1 MSAQPAA
8 AEATHRP
15 HPVDVV
21 VNRRPVVLPAAHDTG
36 AQILEA
42 AGFEGEKWD
51 LFRLHGEHDPTGGT
65 LVLADETIAVHKG
78 EHFRVIPGE
87 RTFG

>member
-1 MSAQPAA
+1 MNSQPTAT
-8 AEATHRP
+8 EATHRP
-15 HPVDVV
+15 HLVDVI
-21 VNRRPVVLPAAHDTG
+21 VNRRAVVLPSAEDTG

-51 LFRLHGEHDPTGGT
+51 LFRLHGEHDPSGGT
-65 LVLADETIAVHKG
+65 LVLAAETITVHHA

>member
-1 MSAQPAA
+1 MSSQPAA
-8 AEATHRP
+8 TEATPRTHSV
-15 HPVDVV
+15 HII
-21 VNRRPVVLPAAHDTG
+21 VNRRPVVLPSAEDTG
-36 AQILEA
+36 AEILTA

-51 LFRLHGEHDPTGGT
+51 LFRLDGEHDPTGGT
-65 LVLADETIAVHKG
+65 LVLAAETITVRDG

>member
-1 MSAQPAA
+1 MSSQPAA
-8 AEATHRP
+8 TEAIHRP
-15 HPVDVV
+15 HPVDIV
-21 VNRRPVVLPAAHDTG
+21 VNRRPVVLPSPQDTG
-36 AQILEA
+36 AEILKA

-65 LVLADETIAVHKG
+65 LVLAAETITVHEG